1 MAFTPTSISEL
12 ARFAETL
19 VDASREIILEYWR
32 RDLEITYK
40 ADESPVTI
48 ADRSAE
54 ERIRELIETRFP
66 DHGIAGEEY
75 GRVRME
81 AEYVWSLDPVD
92 GTKAFI
98 SGSPLFGT
106 LVALLRNGAP
116 VLGVVDIP
124 ATGERWIGGEGL
136 ATTLHGKPVRTRQGQ
151 PLKQATVAST
161 SPTMFTGAD
170 AGRISRVHDKV
181 KLSIWGGDCYLYG
194 MLALGTIDLVI
205 EKGLSDYDY
214 LAPTAMIRAAGG
226 HAIRTIR
233 QRTIPPA
240 AYPATRAAATKPAR
254 ECVPSELA
262 CLHPMAAGAAHRS
275 SSCSQCF

>member
-1 MAFTPTSISEL
+1 MAISQISEF
-12 ARFAETL
+12 AGFAETL
-19 VDASREIILEYWR
+19 VDASREIILGYWR
-32 RDLEITYK
+32 QDLEIIDK

-54 ERIRELIETRFP
+54 AKIREMIEARFP

-75 GRVRME
+75 GRVRMDS
-81 AEYVWSLDPVD
+81 EYVWSLDPVD

-124 ATGERWIGGEGL
+124 ATGERWIGGEDL
-136 ATTLHGKPVRTRQGQ
+136 PTTLGGKPVRTRQGH
-151 PLKQATVAST
+151 PLGQATSGST
-161 SPTMFTGAD
+161 SPAMFTGAD
-170 AGRISRVHDKV
+170 AERIARVHDQV
-181 KLSIWGGDCYLYG
+181 KLPIWGGDCYLYG

-214 LAPTAMIRAAGG
+214 LAPTAMITAAGG
-226 HAIRTIR
+226 VVTGWRGETLGIDT
-233 QRTIPPA
+233 TDS
-240 AYPATRAAATKPAR
+240 
-254 ECVPSELA
+254 VV
-262 CLHPMAAGAAHRS
+262 AAGDPKLHAEVIRLLNES
-275 SSCSQCF
+275 

>member
-1 MAFTPTSISEL
+1 MTNDTLSEF
-12 ARFAETL
+12 ATFAETL
-19 VDASREIILEYWR
+19 VDASREIILRYWR
-32 RDLEITYK
+32 RDLEIIDK

-54 ERIRELIETRFP
+54 ARIREMIEARYP

-75 GRVRME
+75 GRVRMD
-81 AEYVWSLDPVD
+81 ADYVWSLDPVD

-136 ATTLHGKPVRTRQGQ
+136 PTRHDGKPVRTRQGR
-151 PLKQATVAST
+151 PLEQATVAST

-170 AGRISRVHDKV
+170 AERIARVHDRV
-181 KLSIWGGDCYLYG
+181 KLPIWGGDCYIYG
-194 MLALGTIDLVI
+194 LVALGTIDLVI

-214 LAPTAMIRAAGG
+214 LAPSAVVNAAGG
-226 HAIRTIR
+226 MMTGWKGEALGIGT
-233 QRTIPPA
+233 TNS
-240 AYPATRAAATKPAR
+240 
-254 ECVPSELA
+254 VV
-262 CLHPMAAGAAHRS
+262 AAGDPSLHAEVLRLLDET
-275 SSCSQCF
+275 

>member
-1 MAFTPTSISEL
+1 MSANPLSEF
-12 ARFAETL
+12 ASFAETL
-19 VDASREIILEYWR
+19 VDASREIILGYWR
-32 RDLEITYK
+32 QDLEIIDK

-48 ADRSAE
+48 ADRTAE
-54 ERIRELIETRFP
+54 ARIREMIEARYP

-75 GRVRME
+75 GRVRMD

-116 VLGVVDIP
+116 VLGVVDVP
-124 ATGERWIGGEGL
+124 AMDERWIGGEGL
-136 ATTLHGKPVRTRQGQ
+136 SSRLNGKPVSTRRGH
-151 PLKQATVAST
+151 PLNLATSGST

-170 AGRISRVHDKV
+170 AERIARVHDAI
-181 KLSIWGGDCYLYG
+181 KLPVWGGDCYLYG

-214 LAPTAMIRAAGG
+214 LAPTAMIQAAGG
-226 HAIRTIR
+226 IVTGWKGEALGIGT
-233 QRTIPPA
+233 TDS
-240 AYPATRAAATKPAR
+240 
-254 ECVPSELA
+254 VV
-262 CLHPMAAGAAHRS
+262 AAGDPKLHAEVIRLLNET
-275 SSCSQCF
+275 